1 MTVLKW
7 ALIIFGVLFLAL
19 AAGVFGLFYW
29 GTTVEAVKV
38 TTADLEVG
46 GSYPDDEREA
56 LYAAC
61 NAKLNNPGD
70 AQTGCRCLA
79 DRAGSDLTRFGRMEL
94 TATFQGDLTQL
105 VALGKGLSESG
116 IPEARSKELQED
128 SSQRIQ
134 QLLAACG
141 FAK

>member
-7 ALIIFGVLFLAL
+7 ALVIFGVLFLAL

-29 GTTVEAVKV
+29 GTTVEPVKIV
-38 TTADLEVG
+38 ASDLEVG

-61 NAKLNNPGD
+61 NSKLNKPGD
-70 AQTGCRCLA
+70 AQSGCRCLA
-79 DRAGSDLTRFGRMEL
+79 DRAGTDLTRFGRMEL
-94 TATFQGDLTQL
+94 AATFEGDLTRL

-116 IPEARSKELQED
+116 IPEARAKEMQEA
-128 SSQRIQ
+128 SGQRIQ